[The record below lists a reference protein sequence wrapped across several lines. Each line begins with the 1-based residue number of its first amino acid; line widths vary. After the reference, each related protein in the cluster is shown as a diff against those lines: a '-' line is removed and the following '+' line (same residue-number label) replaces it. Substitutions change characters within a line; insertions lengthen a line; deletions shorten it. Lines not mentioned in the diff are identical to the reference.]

1 MLSLYKSSAGSGK
14 TFTLVKEYLKLCL
27 PKPDKFRNIVAIT
40 FTNAASAEMKERII
54 SKLEGLAEGKED
66 GLKKILIEEGITP
79 EQINN
84 ARIVLEN
91 ILHNYSQFTVS
102 TIDSFFHKML
112 RAFSKELDL
121 PLDFELFLESDKALD
136 YSVDNFIYR
145 SHFNPEIHKILVE
158 YIKEKIAAGKT
169 WVIRDDLYKIANE
182 LLKESTFLMEEVNL
196 EKIQHFISELRQLI
210 RDFED
215 KMERIGQEAV
225 EGMANLGLGLED
237 FKYGKSGP
245 ANYFNNIRK
254 VRKSYEP
261 GKRFVSALANE
272 DEWLNKKSTTYRQA
286 EEALQTFMLDLAN
299 QAFNLYETQFPAY
312 ITAKEILKCI
322 YTFAVYEEM
331 NNILLEYKAKNGVV
345 LISDFNK
352 ILSKHLL
359 KEQISFIY
367 SKIGARY
374 EHFLL
379 DEFQDTSSLQWENLK
394 PLLENALA
402 QGAHCLIVGDSKQ
415 AIYRWR
421 GGKIEL
427 IETQVSEQD
436 FPQHCS
442 KVTLSRNFRSK
453 TEVVNF
459 NNHFFKSIKQL
470 FPEEFH
476 EKELLDQIFEDAY
489 QDPAANN
496 KEGGYVEVAFF
507 RKESNSKKEFTK
519 AAFQKMLQTIE
530 KAKQDGYSLRDIS
543 VLIRNNNDAAN
554 VANFL
559 FENQVEFIS
568 RDSLFLD
575 NSPAVS
581 LLLSLLY
588 YLNDTRNELA
598 KTQLTFLYLQ
608 YFSKQEENPIPFR
621 EILED
626 FTKKEDGLY
635 HKFLPADF
643 TDKIYYLNTL
653 PLYELVEELIHI
665 FKLNN
670 EPDAY
675 LQRFQ
680 DVVLEYTLKNKSTVR
695 GLLEWWEKDKY
706 SVVMPADTNAVQIM
720 TIHKSKGLE
729 FPVVI
734 IPFANWDFKSR
745 GQQDIMW
752 VQPQDEPFNEFSRL
766 PVLISKNLEN
776 SVFSNEFMQEESLV
790 AIDNLNLLYVA
801 LTRAKDRLY
810 IFTTLEKLNKD
821 SFSSISPV
829 INQILKPADIITENV
844 IELKYGELSQLPTK
858 KLLSIDPANEE
869 NELMKEY
876 PVYNWRKRIRLP
888 DNSDK
893 QREAVLLKKLFLT
906 SNNLESF
913 EANTEIFF
921 PENAEL
927 KEKLKQLIAQAP
939 FCIFFK
945 EDAQKKYAAELILP
959 GNKAYRVE
967 KTVNHQ
973 NKVYNLKIH
982 TGKLAENEKELL
994 NLYAQNQAGLVKKE
1008 VRSFLLNTSTLALE
1022 EI

>member
-54 SKLEGLAEGKED
+54 SKLEGLAEGKEED
-66 GLKKILIEEGITP
+66 LKKLLSEEGLTP
-79 EQINN
+79 EQIGN
-84 ARIVLEN
+84 ARVVLEN
-91 ILHNYSQFTVS
+91 ILHNYSHFTVS
-102 TIDSFFHKML
+102 TIDSFFHKIL

-121 PLDFELFLESDKALD
+121 PLDFELFLDNDKALD

-196 EKIQHFISELRQLI
+196 EKIQLFISELRKLI

-215 KMERIGQEAV
+215 KMEKTGQEAL
-225 EGMANLGLGLED
+225 EGMTNHGLGLED
-237 FKYGKSGP
+237 FKYGKGGP

-254 VRKSYEP
+254 VRKNYEP
-261 GKRFVSALANE
+261 GKRFVSALENE
-272 DEWLNKKSTTYRQA
+272 DEWLKKSSATYRQA
-286 EEALQTFMLDLAN
+286 EEALQTFLLDFAK
-299 QAFNLYETQFPAY
+299 QALHLYETQYPAY

-322 YTFAVYEEM
+322 YTFSVYEEM
-331 NNILLEYKAKNGVV
+331 NQILIEYKAKNGVV

-352 ILSKHLL
+352 ILAKHLL

-394 PLLENALA
+394 PLLDNALA

-436 FPQHCS
+436 FPQHCT
-442 KVTLSRNFRSK
+442 KVSLSRNFRSK

-459 NNHFFKSIKQL
+459 NNKFFKSIKNL
-470 FPEEFH
+470 FPDEFH
-476 EKELLDQIFEDAY
+476 EKALLDQIFEDAY
-489 QDPAANN
+489 QDPAAKD

-507 RKESNSKKEFTK
+507 RKENNRKKEFTD
-519 AAFQKMLQTIE
+519 AALARMLQTILQ
-530 KAKQDGYSLRDIS
+530 AKMDGYRLRDIS

-559 FENQVEFIS
+559 FENRVEFIS

-575 NSPAVS
+575 NSPAVR

-588 YLNDTRNELA
+588 YLNDTRNDLA
-598 KTQLTFLYLQ
+598 KTQLTFLFLQ
-608 YFSKQEENPIPFR
+608 YFTKKEENPIPFR

-626 FTKKEDGLY
+626 FTKKDDGLF
-635 HKFLPADF
+635 HKLLPEEF
-643 TDKIYYLNTL
+643 TAKIYYLNTL
-653 PLYELVEELIHI
+653 PLYELVEELIRI
-665 FKLNN
+665 FKLNA

-675 LQRFQ
+675 LQRYQ
-680 DVVLEYTLKNKSTVR
+680 DVVLEYTLKQKSTLR
-695 GLLEWWEKDKY
+695 GFLEWWEKDKY
-706 SVVMPADTNAVQIM
+706 SVVMPADTDAIQIM

-734 IPFANWDFKSR
+734 IPFASWDFKNRS
-745 GQQDIMW
+745 QQDIMW
-752 VQPQDEPFNEFSRL
+752 VQPQIEPFNTFSRL

-776 SVFSNEFMQEESLV
+776 SAFSNEYLQEESLV

-810 IFTTLEKLNKD
+810 IFTTLEKTDKESLSN
-821 SFSSISPV
+821 IAPV
-829 INQILKPADIITENV
+829 INQVLKPADDVTQDIIE
-844 IELKYGELSQLPTK
+844 IKYGELQK
-858 KLLSIDPANEE
+858 VNQRQSITTSNATDE
-869 NELMKEY
+869 NEIMQEY
-876 PVYNWRKRIRLP
+876 PVFNWRGRIRLQE
-888 DNSDK
+888 NSK
-893 QREAVLLKKLFLT
+893 NLREAILLKKLLII
-906 SNNLESF
+906 SNDLKDLKKNS
-913 EANTEIFF
+913 
-921 PENAEL
+921 EL
-927 KEKLKQLIAQAP
+927 LIAGNPELIENIEQLTAKP
-939 FCIFFK
+939 PLSVFYS
-945 EDAQKKYAAELILP
+945 EEAEKKYAAELILP
-959 GNKAYRVE
+959 GNKAFRPD
-967 KTVNHQ
+967 KIVNLD
-973 NKVYNLKIH
+973 NKIYILKIH
-982 TGKLAENEKELL
+982 NGKLSENEKELL
-994 NLYAQNQAGLVKKE
+994 NLYAKNQAEFSGKE
-1008 VRSFLLNTSTLALE
+1008 IKTYLLDTSTL
-1022 EI
+1022 IIS